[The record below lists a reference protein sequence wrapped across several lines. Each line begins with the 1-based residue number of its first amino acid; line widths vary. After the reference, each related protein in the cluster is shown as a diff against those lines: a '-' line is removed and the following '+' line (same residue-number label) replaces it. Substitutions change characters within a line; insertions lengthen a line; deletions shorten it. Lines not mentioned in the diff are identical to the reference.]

1 MIQVGQYDTYETP
14 PDMQQIHG
22 CPVPAKPPK
31 ESVVELIPRAASV
44 VVTAIQQE
52 NGTIKSKLPVH
63 SHNNS
68 YCKHENFGVKIFCR
82 PNELN

>member
-44 VVTAIQQE
+44 VVMPWLFNKKMGPSEVASSLTQ
-52 NGTIKSKLPVH
+52 
-63 SHNNS
+63 
-68 YCKHENFGVKIFCR
+68 
-82 PNELN
+82 